1 MTEEGNNGGEMVA
14 NRLRKNFARL
24 KGWLTQQQIGCYRL
38 YDADLP
44 EYAAA
49 VDIYTTEAGER
60 FAHVQEYQAP
70 GHIESQTVQRR
81 FTELLSGVRSGLNL
95 DDAHIAVKTRSRTT
109 GGSQYGRVAERG
121 EVLVVREGRARL
133 EINLHD
139 YLDTGLFL
147 DHRPVRLAIAERASG
162 ARMLNLFSYTGAAS
176 VHAALGGAV
185 STTSVDLSNTYLEW
199 SHRNLVLNRQDLSR
213 HELVAADVMS
223 WLSDH
228 RWRYDLIFCDPPT
241 FSNSKRAADF
251 DVQREH
257 VELLRRCM
265 RCLAPDGVLI
275 FSNNFRR
282 FDPDLE
288 AIADF
293 AQCKE
298 TSTRTI
304 DRDFARNPRIH
315 RVFELHHR

>member
-70 GHIESQTVQRR
+70 GHIESQTVHRR
-81 FTELLSGVRSGLNL
+81 FAELLSGVRSGLNL

-121 EVLVVREGRARL
+121 EGLVVREGRARL

-147 DHRPVRLAIAERASG
+147 DHRPVRLAIAEQASG

-199 SHRNLVLNRQDLSR
+199 SHRNLVLNGQDLSR

-265 RCLAPDGVLI
+265 RCLTPQGVLI

-282 FDPDLE
+282 FEPDLE

-315 RVFELHHR
+315 RVFELRHR

>member
-1 MTEEGNNGGEMVA
+1 MTEAGNNGGEMVA

-38 YDADLP
+38 YDTDLP

-81 FTELLSGVRSGLNL
+81 FTELLSGVRAGLNL

-265 RCLAPDGVLI
+265 RCLTPEGVLI

-282 FDPDLE
+282 FEPDLE
-288 AIADF
+288 AVADF

-315 RVFELHHR
+315 RVFELRHR

>member
-1 MTEEGNNGGEMVA
+1 MVA

-24 KGWLTQQQIGCYRL
+24 KGWLKQQQIGCYRL

-49 VDIYTTEAGER
+49 VDIYESEAGER

-70 GHIESQTVQRR
+70 GHIETRTVERR
-81 FTELLSGVRSGLNL
+81 FIELLAGVRSGLGL
-95 DDAHIAVKTRSRTT
+95 DDAHIAIKTRSRAP
-109 GGSQYGRVAERG
+109 GGSQYGRVADRREL
-121 EVLVVREGRARL
+121 LVVREGRARL

-147 DHRPVRLAIAERASG
+147 DHRPVRLDIARRAAG
-162 ARMLNLFSYTGAAS
+162 GRMLNLFCYTGAAS
-176 VHAALGGAV
+176 VHASIGGAA

-199 SHRNLVLNRQDLSR
+199 ARRNLLLNQQDLLR
-213 HELVAADVMS
+213 HELIAADVMS
-223 WLSDH
+223 WLLAH

-241 FSNSKRAADF
+241 FSNSKRAEDF

-265 RCLAPDGVLI
+265 GCLAPGGVLI

-282 FDPDLE
+282 FVP
-288 AIADF
+288 AIDAITTF
-293 AQCKE
+293 AQCRE
-298 TSTRTI
+298 TTAGTI

-315 RVFELHHR
+315 RVFELRHP

>member
-1 MTEEGNNGGEMVA
+1 MTEVGNNGGEMVA

-38 YDADLP
+38 YDTDLP

-95 DDAHIAVKTRSRTT
+95 DDAHIAVKTRSRAT

-265 RCLAPDGVLI
+265 RCLAPEGVLI

-293 AQCKE
+293 ARCKE
-298 TSTRTI
+298 TSTETI

-315 RVFELHHR
+315 RVFELRHR

>member
-1 MTEEGNNGGEMVA
+1 MSGQGSSGTDMVA
-14 NRLRKNFARL
+14 NRLRKNLARL
-24 KGWLTQQQIGCYRL
+24 KGWLTQQQVSCFRL

-49 VDIYTTEAGER
+49 VDIYKSESGER

-70 GHIESQTVQRR
+70 GHIEAGTVERR
-81 FTELLSGVRSGLNL
+81 FAELLAGVRSGLGL
-95 DDAHIAVKTRSRTT
+95 DDAHIAVKTRSRAP

-121 EVLVVREGRARL
+121 EVFVVREGRARL

-147 DHRPVRLAIAERASG
+147 DHRPVRLDIARRAAG
-162 ARMLNLFSYTGAAS
+162 GRMLNLFCYTGAAS
-176 VHAALGGAV
+176 VHAAIGGAL

-199 SHRNLVLNRQDLSR
+199 ARRNLLLNRQDLSR
-213 HELVAADVMS
+213 HELVAADVLS
-223 WLSDH
+223 WLSAH

-251 DVQREH
+251 DVQRDH

-265 RCLAPDGVLI
+265 NLLGPDGVLI

-282 FDPDLE
+282 FVP
-288 AIADF
+288 AIDDCTAF
-293 AQCKE
+293 AQVRE
-298 TSTRTI
+298 TSPATI

-315 RVFELHHR
+315 RVFEFRHR

>member
-1 MTEEGNNGGEMVA
+1 MTGEGSTGADMVA

-24 KGWLTQQQIGCYRL
+24 KGWLIQQQISCYRL

-49 VDIYTTEAGER
+49 VDIYETEAGVR
-60 FAHVQEYQAP
+60 HAHVQEYQAP
-70 GHIESQTVQRR
+70 GHIEEQTVRR
-81 FTELLSGVRSGLNL
+81 HFTELLSGIRSGLGL
-95 DDAHIAVKTRSRTT
+95 ADTHIAIKTRSRAS
-109 GGSQYGRVAERG
+109 GGSQYGRVADRREL
-121 EVLVVREGRARL
+121 LVVREGRARL

-147 DHRPVRLAIAERASG
+147 DHRPVRLDIARRAAG
-162 ARMLNLFSYTGAAS
+162 GRMLNLFCYTGAAS
-176 VHAALGGAV
+176 VHAAMAGAV

-199 SHRNLVLNRQDLSR
+199 ARRNLLLNQQDLSR
-213 HELVAADVMS
+213 HELIAADVMR

-241 FSNSKRAADF
+241 FSNSKRAEDF

-265 RCLAPDGVLI
+265 RCLTPDGVLI

-282 FDPDLE
+282 FVPNIE
-288 AIADF
+288 AIAMF
-293 AQCKE
+293 AQCTE
-298 TSTRTI
+298 ISPQTI

-315 RVFELHHR
+315 RVFELRHR

>member
-1 MTEEGNNGGEMVA
+1 MTEAGNNGGEMVA

-95 DDAHIAVKTRSRTT
+95 DDAHIAVKTRSRAT

-265 RCLAPDGVLI
+265 RCLTPQGVLI

-282 FDPDLE
+282 FEPDLE

-315 RVFELHHR
+315 RVFELRHR

>member
-38 YDADLP
+38 YDTDLP

-185 STTSVDLSNTYLEW
+185 ERPVRTYSQGMRQRLGIAQAMLGFPEV
-199 SHRNLVLNRQDLSR
+199 LVLDSVADGLARSEAPR
-213 HELVAADVMS
+213 ALVLGAI
-223 WLSDH
+223 
-228 RWRYDLIFCDPPT
+228 Y
-241 FSNSKRAADF
+241 
-251 DVQREH
+251 
-257 VELLRRCM
+257 LRRFPF
-265 RCLAPDGVLI
+265 RTVVHIEPEQPD
-275 FSNNFRR
+275 S
-282 FDPDLE
+282 
-288 AIADF
+288 ADWI
-293 AQCKE
+293 K
-298 TSTRTI
+298 
-304 DRDFARNPRIH
+304 
-315 RVFELHHR
+315 V